1 MHRKP
6 LLDLLAGYSPTDQAE
21 HEMWEQTLT
30 FVNAHTHCFERSLL
44 IGHVTGSAWVV
55 SEDYQEVLLMHH
67 RKLDKW
73 FQPGGH
79 CDGQPDVASVAM
91 REALEET
98 GVSLLS
104 LPDPLPIFDI
114 DIHPIPARAHEPEH
128 LHYDIRFL
136 LLADRTAPLQPNSE
150 SKEVRWVALDSVAG
164 YNASE
169 SILRMA
175 RKTTALRAMI

>member
-6 LLDLLAGYSPTDQAE
+6 LLNLLASYTPTDSLEQ
-21 HEMWEQTLT
+21 EMWEQTLA
-30 FVNAHTHCFERSLL
+30 FVNTHTHCFERSLL
-44 IGHVTGSAWVV
+44 VGHVTGSAWVV
-55 SEDYQEVLLMHH
+55 SENYQEVLLMHH
-67 RKLDKW
+67 RKLDRW

-79 CDGQPDVASVAM
+79 CDGKPDVASVAM

-136 LLADRTAPLQPNSE
+136 LLADRTVPLQPNSE

-175 RKTTALRAMI
+175 RKTTVLRGMA